1 MNNKQVE
8 TIVKPFIYNDAI
20 EWEEV
25 APGVKRKIMSYNDS
39 LMLVKVAFEK
49 NAVGSVHQHYHTQI
63 SYVASGVFE
72 IEIDG
77 QKQLLKQGDVFHA
90 EPHVFHGA
98 VCIEAGELI
107 DVFNPHREDFVQ
119 S

>member
-1 MNNKQVE
+1 MYNKQTE
-8 TIVKPFIYNDAI
+8 ITVKAFVTN
-20 EWEEV
+20 EMLQWEQV
-25 APGVKRKIMSYNDS
+25 APGVKRKIMSYNEQ

-49 NAVGSVHQHYHTQI
+49 DAVGTLHHHYHTQI

-77 QKQLLKQGDVFHA
+77 QKQVLKEGDVFHA
-90 EPHVFHGA
+90 EPNLVHGA
-98 VCIEAGELI
+98 VCIEAGVLI

-119 S
+119 